1 VLNRSDSYKHSVVKK
16 WLVVACAVLATA
28 VARADE
34 LVTPAIAGVV
44 SAGTKIELIKEGF
57 TGTEGPIAL
66 PDGSLIFTETQA
78 NRITKIAA
86 DGSTSTFLENSN
98 GANGLGF
105 NSKGELIAVQVL
117 ETKVG
122 VIYPQDRA
130 RVLANSFDGKIFGR
144 PNDVVVSTS
153 DNIYFTDSGAN
164 PAPQQNAQQN
174 ASTPAAR
181 SDNLPTSPTAKP
193 AVYHITRAEK
203 LERIADDIE
212 RPNGIQL
219 SPDEKT
225 LYVANTN
232 GEYILAYDID
242 KDGNA
247 KNRRNFAK
255 LAGYSTQ
262 APFYPKD
269 GGPNSGA
276 DGLVVDK
283 DGRLFVAS
291 NSGIE
296 VFSAKGEALGIIALP
311 KKPQNLAF
319 AGVDKK
325 TLYIVGR
332 GSAYKIATQTSG
344 FKGRA
349 K

>member
-1 VLNRSDSYKHSVVKK
+1 MLKRSDSHNNYFSKN
-16 WLVVACAVLATA
+16 LFA
-28 VARADE
+28 VAIYAALTSSVLTSTSAHADD

-44 SAGTKIELIKEGF
+44 TAGTKIEIIKEGF
-57 TGTEGPIAL
+57 NGTEGPLAL
-66 PDGSLIFTETQA
+66 PNGEFIFTETQA

-86 DGSTSTFLENSN
+86 DGSTSTYLENSN

-105 NSKGELIAVQVL
+105 NSKGELLAVQVL

-122 VIYPQDRA
+122 VIAPKDQA
-130 RVLANSFDGKIFGR
+130 RVLANSYEGQIFGR
-144 PNDVVVSTS
+144 PNDIVV
-153 DNIYFTDSGAN
+153 DKKGGAYFTDSGAN
-164 PAPQQNAQQN
+164 PQPNAQP
-174 ASTPAAR
+174 PAAR
-181 SDNLPTSPTAKP
+181 SDGLPTSPTAKP
-193 AVYHITRAEK
+193 AVYHVTADGK
-203 LERIADDIE
+203 LQRIANDIE

-225 LYVANTN
+225 LYVANTL
-232 GEYILAYDID
+232 GEHVLAYDID
-242 KDGNA
+242 GNGNV
-247 KNRRNFAK
+247 KNRHNFAK
-255 LAGYSTQ
+255 LAGFTTQ
-262 APFYPKD
+262 GEA
-269 GGPNSGA
+269 GPNSGA
-276 DGLVVDK
+276 DGLAVDK
-283 DGRLFVAS
+283 DGRLYVAS

-332 GSAYKIATQTSG
+332 GSAYRISTQTAG